1 MPALELTLFL
11 YVGRNPLGFDVSIEM
26 ELVFVCRPEITRLKF
41 IDRIHLVLNWGRKL
55 TCFLCL
61 G

>member
-26 ELVFVCRPEITRLKF
+26 DLVFVCRPEITRLKF
-41 IDRIHLVLNWGRKL
+41 TDRIHLVLNWGRKL